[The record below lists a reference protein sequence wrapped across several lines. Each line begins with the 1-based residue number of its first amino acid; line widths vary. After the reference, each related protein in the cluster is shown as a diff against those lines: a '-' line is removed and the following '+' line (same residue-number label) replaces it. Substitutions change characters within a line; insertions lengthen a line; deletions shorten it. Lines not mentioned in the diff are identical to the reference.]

1 MRDSQVVRSSAS
13 SSSASSNDGLQLTQ
27 PGLEASRHCVRCNPG
42 DPEEERL
49 VQECLNGDQQAWAR
63 LVKTYRGLV
72 YAIAARF
79 GASRDDAADIFQ
91 GVCIEAF
98 NSLPQLKNA
107 GSLRSWLITLTVRQ
121 SVQWKRR
128 RFNHVELDAMG
139 PEQAEGI
146 SIDPDIP
153 KIVWKNQQERI
164 VRQGVAQLPARSA
177 ELLRLLFF
185 EQPPVPYEEVA
196 RRLGLATGSIGF
208 IRGRALSKLRK
219 ILAEAGLDEKDRRHS
234 A

>member
-1 MRDSQVVRSSAS
+1 MRDSQVVRNFPSPK
-13 SSSASSNDGLQLTQ
+13 DGLQLTQ
-27 PGLEASRHCVRCNPG
+27 PALQSSPHCVRCNPA
-42 DPEEERL
+42 DPEEELL

-63 LVKTYRGLV
+63 LVKTYKGLV

-79 GASRDDAADIFQ
+79 GASRDDAQDIFQ

-121 SVQWKRR
+121 AVQWKRR
-128 RFNHVELDAMG
+128 RFNHVELDAMA
-139 PEQAEGI
+139 PDQATEI
-146 SIDPDIP
+146 SIDPDMA
-153 KIVWKNQQERI
+153 KIVWKNQQERM

-219 ILAEAGLDEKDRRHS
+219 ILAEAGLDEKVGEL
-234 A
+234 

>member
-1 MRDSQVVRSSAS
+1 MKGSQVVRSS
-13 SSSASSNDGLQLTQ
+13 GLSKDSPELNQTC
-27 PGLEASRHCVRCNPG
+27 LEASRHCVRCNPCE
-42 DPEEERL
+42 PEEERL
-49 VQECLNGDQQAWAR
+49 VQQCLSGDQQAWVK

-79 GASRDDAADIFQ
+79 GASREDAADIFQ
-91 GVCIEAF
+91 AVCIEVF
-98 NSLPQLKNA
+98 NSLSQLKNA

-121 SVQWKRR
+121 ALQWKRR
-128 RFNHVELDAMG
+128 RFNHVELDALA
-139 PEQAEGI
+139 PEHAEVI
-146 SIDPDIP
+146 SIDPDVP
-153 KIVWKNQQERI
+153 KIVLKNQQEKI
-164 VRQGVAQLPARSA
+164 VRQGVARLPARSA

-219 ILAEAGLDEKDRRHS
+219 ILAESGLDEQIVVI
-234 A
+234 